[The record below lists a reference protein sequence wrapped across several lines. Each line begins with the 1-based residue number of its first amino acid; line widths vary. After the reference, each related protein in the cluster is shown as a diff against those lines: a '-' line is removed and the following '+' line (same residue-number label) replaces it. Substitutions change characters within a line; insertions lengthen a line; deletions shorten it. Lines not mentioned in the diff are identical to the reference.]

1 MKNMNGT
8 ISNQFNSLLGERL
21 VVQITLGEV
30 GSVCDGVK
38 ILYGETYDKYGIT
51 IDSIKYYIFLE
62 YLARL
67 LGKDSQCIVVE
78 GDLHSVINP
87 LVTEKEFLLI
97 EAKRRVGQIE
107 KIFNKLSI
115 KQVTVRLMSELF
127 DEPKV
132 IDLVNTVSTLIKDR
146 IDLQD
151 KLAPTVLKNRITQER
166 ESGFQYAA
174 EAIGLAL
181 NFNLKVGPPRE
192 RNYDLISREIAKE
205 LGVDGYSS
213 IYLRPSYPFTTDFSY
228 YLTHPEIEEYGL
240 TPYKAGSNKLQDQ
253 RIILGVT
260 SEQMIRNLII
270 NAFIPLDIADANPIV
285 DLASIVVIKEQ
296 IKQDKIDILD
306 LDKQIKILVINRE
319 QLVSKVIELIREIA

>member
-1 MKNMNGT
+1 MKNMNGI
-8 ISNQFNSLLGERL
+8 ISNQLNSLLSERL
-21 VVQITLGEV
+21 VVQNTLGEV
-30 GSVCDGVK
+30 GRVCDGAK

-62 YLARL
+62 YLARV
-67 LGKDSQCIVVE
+67 LGKDVECVVVE

-107 KIFNKLSI
+107 KIFKEMSF
-115 KQVTVRLMSELF
+115 KHVTIRLMSELF

-132 IDLVNTVSTLIKDR
+132 INLVNTVSTLVKDR

-151 KLAPTVLKNRITQER
+151 KLAPTVLKNRIAQER

-192 RNYDLISREIAKE
+192 RNYDLVSREIAKE

-213 IYLRPSYPFTTDFSY
+213 IYLRPSYPFTSDFSY

-253 RIILGVT
+253 RIVLGVT
-260 SEQMIRNLII
+260 SEQMISDLVM
-270 NAFIPLDIADANPIV
+270 NAFIPQDIADANPIV
-285 DLASIVVIKEQ
+285 DLASIVVMKEQ
-296 IKQDKIDILD
+296 IKQDKIDILE

-319 QLVSKVIELIREIA
+319 QLISKVIELIREII